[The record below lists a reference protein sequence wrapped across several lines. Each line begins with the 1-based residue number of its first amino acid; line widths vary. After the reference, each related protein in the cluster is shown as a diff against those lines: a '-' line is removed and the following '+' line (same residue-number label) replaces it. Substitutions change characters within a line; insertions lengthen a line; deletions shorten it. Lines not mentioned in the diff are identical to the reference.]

1 MKTLTRRLRIKLFTK
16 GVLGENMLYTVIW
29 LGIYLVPLLNSS
41 LMAEETFNINNLIV
55 AWLKITPFFVVFLTH
70 NLFVSRLLL
79 KIKYIWYMVAVTA
92 LVTITFTGVEL
103 YQQYIEGQLFANV
116 DLHPKYYARIQRAS
130 LTDYQWYWNM
140 LLASAMVAANIAI
153 KLFYKSID
161 DERKFEVMRRQSLQA
176 EMDYLKY
183 QINPHFF
190 MNTLNNIHALIDINT
205 ESAKDNIIELSKM
218 MRYVLYDSSS
228 RQISLHNEL
237 QFVSNYINLMRIR
250 YTKDVDIRFNY
261 PRSGTMNLF
270 IPPLLLIVFVENAFK
285 HGISYNKPS
294 FIHINIKKEPLNL
307 CCSIRNSRHA
317 GINTGKGGIGLE
329 NVRTRLDMLYGA
341 DYSLIINDSDP
352 DIYSVELIIPCK

>member
-1 MKTLTRRLRIKLFTK
+1 
-16 GVLGENMLYTVIW
+16 MLYSFIW
-29 LGIYLVPLLNSS
+29 VVIYLVPLLNAGM
-41 LMAEETFNINNLIV
+41 LPENAFNFNDLIV
-55 AWLKITPFFVVFLTH
+55 AWLKITPFFVVFLIH

-79 KIKYIWYMVAVTA
+79 QIKYIWYLVASVS
-92 LVTITFTGVEL
+92 LVTVAFGIVEL
-103 YQQYIEGQLFANV
+103 YQQLIEGTLFVGIPVQNEFA
-116 DLHPKYYARIQRAS
+116 KIQRAS

-140 LLASAMVAANIAI
+140 LLASAMIAANMAI

-161 DERKFEVMRRQSLQA
+161 DERKFEIMRRQSLQA

-190 MNTLNNIHALIDINT
+190 MNTLNNIHALIDIDT

-228 RQISLHNEL
+228 PRISLQNEL

-250 YTKDVDIRFNY
+250 YTKDIDIRFNH
-261 PRSGTMNLF
+261 PKSGAMDTFL
-270 IPPLLLIVFVENAFK
+270 PPLLIIVFVENAFK

-307 CCSIRNSRHA
+307 CCQIRNSRH
-317 GINTGKGGIGLE
+317 NEPKQDKGGIGLE
-329 NVRTRLDMLYGA
+329 NVRKRLDMLYGA
-341 DYSLIINDSDP
+341 DYSLFIDDAKP
-352 DIYSVELIIPCK
+352 DEYSVELIIPCK

>member
-1 MKTLTRRLRIKLFTK
+1 MKTWARKLRIKLFTK

-41 LMAEETFNINNLIV
+41 LMAEDFNINNLIV
-55 AWLKITPFFVVFLTH
+55 AWLKITPFFIVFLTH
-70 NLFVSRLLL
+70 NLLVSRLLL
-79 KIKYIWYMVAVTA
+79 EIKYIRYMVAVTA
-92 LVTITFTGVEL
+92 LVTITFTGIEL
-103 YQQYIEGQLFANV
+103 YQQYIEGHLFANV
-116 DLHPKYYARIQRAS
+116 DPHPKYAQIQRAS

-161 DERKFEVMRRQSLQA
+161 DERRFEVLRRQSLQA

-190 MNTLNNIHALIDINT
+190 MNTLNNIHALIDIDS
-205 ESAKDNIIELSKM
+205 ESAKENIIKLSKM
-218 MRYVLYDSSS
+218 MRYVLYDSET
-228 RQISLHNEL
+228 QHISLQNEL

-250 YTKDVDIRFNY
+250 YTKDIDIHFNY
-261 PRSGTMNLF
+261 PQSGTMNIF

-307 CCSIRNSRHA
+307 RCTVRNSRHDDVRQR
-317 GINTGKGGIGLE
+317 KGGIGLE
-329 NVRTRLDMLYGA
+329 NVRKRLDMLYGA
-341 DYSLIINDSDP
+341 DYSLHIDDLNP
-352 DIYSVELIIPCK
+352 DEYSIELIIPCK